1 MLYRKLSNISGYLRI
16 SLILLFVL
24 TSEVFPQYKF
34 TQPTSRKETNLFQI
48 IQQDAENFFFTGLKL
63 VKAPMYFNKNDW
75 RNLGL
80 VVGSTALL
88 FMVDKNVRQIASK
101 NQTSLNSKIFN
112 LDKYYGNIYAGV
124 LSFGSYALGL
134 TLNNDKIRKI
144 GLHSMEAFFYS
155 GLITQ
160 IIKFSIGRRR
170 PYMGNS
176 NLIFKP
182 FRLNNDYFSLPS
194 GHATVAFAVSTVMAK
209 SVNNIFWKIFWY
221 AAAGLV
227 AGSRVYHNQHW
238 ISDVFLG
245 FAVGYSVGDF
255 VVKLDVKDYNNNR
268 TNIIQ
273 PFVSWN
279 RFGVSISLN

>member
-1 MLYRKLSNISGYLRI
+1 MLYRKSFNINGYLRI
-16 SLILLFVL
+16 SLILLFAF
-24 TSEVFPQYKF
+24 TSEVFSQYKF
-34 TQPTSRKETNLFQI
+34 TQPALKKETNFYQV

-63 VKAPMYFNKNDW
+63 VKSPVYFNKNDW
-75 RNLGL
+75 RNLGF

-88 FMVDKNVRQIASK
+88 FMVDKNVRRIALE
-101 NQTSLNSKIFN
+101 NQTSLNNRIFN

-170 PYMGNS
+170 PYKGNS

-194 GHATVAFAVSTVMAK
+194 GHTTVAFAVSTVIAE

-238 ISDVFLG
+238 VSDVFLG

-255 VVKLDVKDYNNNR
+255 VVKLDAKNYVNNR

-279 RFGVSISLN
+279 RFGISISLN